1 MQALTTG
8 HQDDESAR
16 ESRAGFA
23 LLAEALERQ
32 LLTTREQAA
41 LLDAAQEAILVR
53 DLGGTILFWNR
64 AAEQLYGWTREQAV
78 GGVTHAILGTDFP
91 RPFEEIVAELQDR
104 GQWEGELVHRRRD
117 GTRIVVASRWALH
130 RREAQLEPVVLE
142 TNTDITERKQA
153 ESSLRE
159 SEARFR
165 AVFESAA
172 VGIALVGMDGAVVDS
187 NLALADLL
195 GCDGPDDLRGR
206 SFAGMAHPDDAEN
219 ERPLFEELIEETRR
233 NYQAD
238 RRFIRRD
245 GTVVPARVTVSLVRD
260 APGMA
265 RFAVVMVEDMS
276 LALVDELTGLNN
288 RRAFLAFGQQH
299 LVLATRERRTPA
311 VVFMDVNALKAVND
325 TYGHS
330 EGDRALVDVAGIL
343 KRTLRA
349 SDFCARLGGD
359 EFCVLLPD
367 GSHVEFAVERI
378 QLEMLEWNGRAE
390 RPYSMTVSMG
400 WARFDWRKPSSIE
413 ELIARAD
420 HAMYRDKGLR
430 E

>member
-8 HQDDESAR
+8 HHDDESAR
-16 ESRAGFA
+16 ESQAGFA

-32 LLTTREQAA
+32 LLTIREQAA
-41 LLDAAQEAILVR
+41 LLDAAQEPILVR
-53 DLGGTILFWNR
+53 ELGGTILFWNR

-78 GGVTHAILGTDFP
+78 GRVTHVILGTDFP
-91 RPFEEIVAELQDR
+91 RPFEEIVAELRDR
-104 GQWEGELVHRRRD
+104 GRWEGELIHRRRD
-117 GTRIVVASRWALH
+117 GSRIVVASRWALH
-130 RREAQLEPVVLE
+130 QREGQLEPVVLE
-142 TNTDITERKQA
+142 TNTDVTERKQA

-159 SEARFR
+159 SEERFR

-172 VGIALVGMDGAVVDS
+172 IGIALVGMDGVVVDS
-187 NLALADLL
+187 NRALADLL
-195 GCDGPDDLRGR
+195 GCDGPDVLRGR
-206 SFAGMAHPDDAEN
+206 AFAELAHPDDAED
-219 ERPLFEELIEETRR
+219 ERPLFEERIEESRR

-238 RRFIRRD
+238 RRLIRQD
-245 GTVVPARVTVSLVRD
+245 GTIVPTLMTVSLVRD

-311 VVFMDVNALKAVND
+311 IVFLDVNALKSVND

-330 EGDRALVDVAGIL
+330 EGDQALVDVAGIL

-367 GSHVEFAVERI
+367 GSHVELAVERL

-390 RPYSMTVSMG
+390 RPYSMSVSIG
-400 WARFDWRKPSSIE
+400 WARFDWRHPCSIE
-413 ELIARAD
+413 DLIARAD

-430 E
+430 D